1 MSPSFPLIEQY
12 SKNSDVAPGN
22 AQGGRLSQTKDDA
35 SNNAGPLSQGPAAGT
50 EGDANKLAK
59 SFIMDD
65 KGEMRG
71 SLKIYI
77 KLDLEAD
84 IRVIAKVKGDIA
96 IGLL

>member
-1 MSPSFPLIEQY
+1 MSKY
-12 SKNSDVAPGN
+12 SDNSDVDSGN
-22 AQGGRLSQTKDDA
+22 A
-35 SNNAGPLSQGPAAGT
+35 QGPAAGT
-50 EGDANKLAK
+50 GSETDTNKPGNT
-59 SFIMDD
+59 FIMKD
-65 KGEMRG
+65 GEMRG